1 MLIAAAIAT
10 VFGVGMFGDGTS
22 TQPPGQL
29 QALVR
34 SSGYQGNIQRL
45 FAALTADVFQRCPT
59 LISAGS
65 TVTVLAP
72 VRFAPDGYPVAGLET
87 ELSRPGMRQRHDHQY
102 FLRGQPDEKIT
113 SIVALPGDT
122 HADPTL
128 QRDALRY
135 AWLAAKAVAPNCVTP
150 HVRHTRY
157 DGLVATADKAWHES
171 WIVAACGQNVE
182 VPITFIPD
190 PTGTRITTQ
199 MARRCADPPY
209 SGSWIGAP
217 GPFFR
222 TDLIALRAPALLA

>member
-10 VFGVGMFGDGTS
+10 VFAIGAFGDGTS
-22 TQPPGQL
+22 TQPPGEL

-45 FAALTADVFQRCPT
+45 FAALPADVFQRCPT

-72 VRFAPDGYPVAGLET
+72 VRFAPDGYPVAGAWKQSFPVRGCNNDT
-87 ELSRPGMRQRHDHQY
+87 TINI
-102 FLRGQPDEKIT
+102 FFRGQPDEKIT

-182 VPITFIPD
+182 VPITFTPD

-199 MARRCADPPY
+199 MARP
-209 SGSWIGAP
+209 
-217 GPFFR
+217 
-222 TDLIALRAPALLA
+222 LR